1 MVYYICNKITKTWIQ
16 ISRHHWNGFLSNISH
31 QMMIQLTLIVSRL
44 RKKWY
49 KQQNDRKLTL
59 NSPLQTYQMMVR
71 WSFCVFLILFLLYY
85 YIFSLFLIPPN
96 SRGSK
101 DLSTASANK
110 GNYCP
115 SSRKIKEI
123 SRENARYAPSEFI
136 SYQIVLG

>member
-1 MVYYICNKITKTWIQ
+1 
-16 ISRHHWNGFLSNISH
+16 
-31 QMMIQLTLIVSRL
+31 
-44 RKKWY
+44 
-49 KQQNDRKLTL
+49 
-59 NSPLQTYQMMVR
+59 MVR
-71 WSFCVFLILFLLYY
+71 CSFCVFLILFLLYY

-123 SRENARYAPSEFI
+123 SRENARYIRNFRIYFIPNCVGLDVLSNKKFCITFTTSFWAFNNRFTPHFKGRISLPISFKKSEGWKI
-136 SYQIVLG
+136 